1 MEKQSVIVTKAVEP
15 VYSPIKRDSLSK
27 KVQDRILIMIRDG
40 ILKRDE
46 KIPCEREFCESF
58 QVSRTSIREA
68 LKGLI
73 SAGILEKR
81 MDGTYVRNSTGDVVR
96 EPIKML
102 IKTNDISMKDV
113 SEARVAVECQIVRI
127 AAQKATPEDIAGCKA
142 LLEEIDRSATPQ
154 EAVTEKAKFHLYL
167 AQMTKNNLLV
177 AMFSVLYDILHGF
190 RAPEDSSMEE
200 QRNTNVSHAEI
211 LACIERGDADEA
223 ERIMRRHLMQ
233 VEQQQY
239 RFS

>member
-58 QVSRTSIREA
+58 QVSRT
-68 LKGLI
+68 
-73 SAGILEKR
+73 
-81 MDGTYVRNSTGDVVR
+81 TGDVVR

-211 LACIERGDADEA
+211 LTCIERGDADEA